1 MTAMIALVA
10 DPAIQMRAQ
19 EEMDSVIGKDRLPTF
34 EDRARLPYMHSI
46 ITETLRYLFDAYFC
60 RPCSPIVLSHV
71 LVGVQR
77 LPLASCA
84 RRIYNTSFAHV
95 VSAQVCHIGYL
106 RMTNMAATVFL
117 LTVSLSLIR
126 GMK

>member
-46 ITETLRYLFDAYFC
+46 ITETLRYLLHACFC
-60 RPCSPIVLSHV
+60 RPCSPIVLSHG

-84 RRIYNTSFAHV
+84 RKVHKTSFAHV
-95 VSAQVCHIGYL
+95 LSAQVCRIGYL
-106 RMTNMAATVFL
+106 RMTNMTATVFL
-117 LTVSLSLIR
+117 LTASLLLIR
-126 GMK
+126 GMQ